1 MQQIDFIQET
11 LHPKSE
17 NPTPAWPACPEL
29 SLAVEIFLYRNP
41 QAPDT
46 IGFQWS
52 PAQANF

>member
-1 MQQIDFIQET
+1 MQQIDSIQET

-52 PAQANF
+52 PDQANF